1 MAETK
6 ILRVPRASD
15 LMEEVRTVFRPDMDL
30 MQAIEELARH
40 GVSAAPVVDRQRSLR
55 GLLTEKDCLRLLYDS
70 TLHRSRGGR
79 VADFMSQLDETI
91 ELDMD
96 IFRISEVFLHNN
108 FPMLPVVAEGKLVGC
123 ITRHH
128 MLRGI
133 MARAHAEE
141 SGVVKIEAD
150 ALEAVKR
157 PRSIAEMQK
166 VFASYSKSQLVS
178 RVGRKAQ

>member
-6 ILRVPRASD
+6 GREVPRASD
-15 LMEEVRTVFRPDMDL
+15 LMEEIRMTFRPDMDL
-30 MQAIEELARH
+30 MEAIEELARH
-40 GVSAAPVVDRQRSLR
+40 GVSAAPVVDSQRNLR
-55 GLLTEKDCLRLLYDS
+55 GILTEKDCLRLLYDS
-70 TLHRSRGGR
+70 ALHRSRGGR
-79 VADFMSQLDETI
+79 VADFMSQPDETVD
-91 ELDMD
+91 LDMD
-96 IFRISEVFLHNN
+96 IFRVSEVFLHNN
-108 FPMLPVVAEGKLVGC
+108 FPMLPVVEDGKLVGC

-133 MARAHAEE
+133 MVMAQAAE
-141 SGVVKIEAD
+141 SGVVQVEAD

>member
-6 ILRVPRASD
+6 SVKVPKASD
-15 LMEEVRTVFRPDMDL
+15 LMEEVRTVLRPDMDL
-30 MQAIEELARH
+30 MWAIEELARH
-40 GVSAAPVVDRQRSLR
+40 GISAALVVDSQRTLR
-55 GLLTEKDCLRLLYDS
+55 GILTEKDCLRLLYDS

-79 VADFMSQLDETI
+79 VADFMSQPDETI

-96 IFRISEVFLHNN
+96 IFRVAEVFLHNN
-108 FPMLPVVAEGKLVGC
+108 FPMLQVVDNGKLVGC
-123 ITRHH
+123 VTRQH

-133 MARAHAEE
+133 MAMAQAEE

>member
-1 MAETK
+1 MVETK
-6 ILRVPRASD
+6 IDKVPRASD
-15 LMEEVRTVFRPDMDL
+15 LMEEIRMSFAPDMDL

-40 GVSAAPVVDRQRSLR
+40 GVSAAPVVDSRRCLR
-55 GLLTEKDCLRLLYDS
+55 GILTEKDCLRLLYDS
-70 TLHRSRGGR
+70 ALHRSRGGR
-79 VADFMSQLDETI
+79 VADFMSQLDEAI

-108 FPMLPVVAEGKLVGC
+108 FPMLPVVDNGKLVGC

-133 MARAHAEE
+133 MFMSQAEE
-141 SGVVKIEAD
+141 NEVVRIEAD

-157 PRSIAEMQK
+157 PRAIEEMQK
-166 VFASYSKSQLVS
+166 VFGSYSKSQLVS
-178 RVGRKAQ
+178 RVARKAK

>member
-1 MAETK
+1 MVENK
-6 ILRVPRASD
+6 GGKVPRASD
-15 LMEEVRTVFRPDMDL
+15 LMEEIRMSFAPDMDL

-40 GVSAAPVVDRQRSLR
+40 GVSAAPVVDSQRCLR
-55 GLLTEKDCLRLLYDS
+55 GILTEKDCLRLLYDS
-70 TLHRSRGGR
+70 ALHRSRGGR
-79 VADFMSQLDETI
+79 VADFMSQLDESI

-108 FPMLPVVAEGKLVGC
+108 FPMLPVIEDGKLVGC

-133 MARAHAEE
+133 MLMAQAEE

-157 PRSIAEMQK
+157 PRAIEEMQK

-178 RVGRKAQ
+178 RVGRQPK